1 METRIFQLM
10 VCTIG
15 LRKAELAMQL
25 GQLFSKEEALEVGL
39 VDELV
44 APNEQCE
51 TNNAL
56 LDLLPTAIKD
66 QASNALMQQAYKQA
80 KVYAKIP
87 PQARVASKLL
97 TREHYIKDMIQ
108 TREQDTDYFCGF
120 VTQEAV
126 QRNLI
131 AYVEALKK
139 KSKKK

>member
-1 METRIFQLM
+1 MIS
-10 VCTIG
+10 TIG

-25 GQLFSKEEALEVGL
+25 GQLFPPKEALEVGL
-39 VDELV
+39 VDEIV
-44 APNEQCE
+44 APDEQCE
-51 TNNAL
+51 LNDTL

-66 QASNALMQQAYKQA
+66 RASNVLMQQAYKQA
-80 KVYAKIP
+80 KVYSMIP

-97 TREHYIKDMIQ
+97 TREQYIKDMIR
-108 TREQDTDYFCGF
+108 TREQDTDHFCGF

>member
-1 METRIFQLM
+1 M
-10 VCTIG
+10 VSTIG

-25 GQLFSKEEALEVGL
+25 GKLFPPEEALEVGL

-44 APNEQCE
+44 VSNEQCE
-51 TNNAL
+51 SNNAL
-56 LDLLPTAIKD
+56 FDLLPSATKD
-66 QASNALMQQAYKQA
+66 QSSNALMQQAYKQA

-87 PQARVASKLL
+87 PEARVASKLL
-97 TREHYIKDMIQ
+97 TREQYIKDMIQ
-108 TREQDTDYFCGF
+108 TREQDTDHFCGF

>member
-1 METRIFQLM
+1 M
-10 VCTIG
+10 VSTIG

-25 GQLFSKEEALEVGL
+25 GQLFPPKEALEVGL

-44 APNEQCE
+44 VSNEQRE
-51 TNNAL
+51 SNDAL
-56 LDLLPTAIKD
+56 FDLLPTAIKD
-66 QASNALMQQAYKQA
+66 QSSNALMQQAYKQA

-97 TREHYIKDMIQ
+97 TREQYMKDMIQ
-108 TREQDTDYFCGF
+108 TREQDTDHFCGF

>member
-1 METRIFQLM
+1 MIS
-10 VCTIG
+10 TIG
-15 LRKAELAMQL
+15 LRRAELAMQL
-25 GQLFSKEEALEVGL
+25 GQLFSTEEALEVGL

-44 APNEQCE
+44 VSNEQRE
-51 TNNAL
+51 SNDAL

-66 QASNALMQQAYKQA
+66 QSSNALMQEAYKQA

-87 PQARVASKLL
+87 PEARVASKLL
-97 TREHYIKDMIQ
+97 TREQYIKDMIQ
-108 TREQDTDYFCGF
+108 TREQDTDHFCGF

>member
-1 METRIFQLM
+1 M
-10 VCTIG
+10 VSTIG
-15 LRKAELAMQL
+15 LRKAELSMQL
-25 GQLFSKEEALEVGL
+25 GELFPPKEALEIGL
-39 VDELV
+39 VDEIV
-44 APNEQCE
+44 ISDEQCE
-51 TNNAL
+51 SNNAL

-66 QASNALMQQAYKQA
+66 QSSNALMQQAYKQA

-97 TREHYIKDMIQ
+97 TREQYMKDMIQ
-108 TREQDTDYFCGF
+108 TREQDTDHFCSF

-126 QRNLI
+126 QRNLK